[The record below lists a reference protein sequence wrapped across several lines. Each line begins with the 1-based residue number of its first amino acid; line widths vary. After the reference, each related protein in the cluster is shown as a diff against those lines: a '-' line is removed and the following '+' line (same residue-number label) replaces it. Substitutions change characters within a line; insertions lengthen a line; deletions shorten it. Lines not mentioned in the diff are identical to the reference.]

1 MNQFQQWL
9 MMGGYGSYVWP
20 AYGLACIVLLM
31 NFLSIRLQQKR
42 LLKKLQQWFKR
53 Q

>member
-1 MNQFQQWL
+1 MNQLQQCL
-9 MMGGYGSYVWP
+9 AMGGYGPYVWP

-31 NFLSIRLQQKR
+31 NFLSIRLQRQR
-42 LLKKLQQWFKR
+42 TRRSLQQWFKR